1 MGRSIGESEA
11 EPGAES
17 DAQLSTEPSAEPAGA
32 QSSIEPGAGSRTR
45 LNAEP
50 SAELNVEP
58 SLSSAQVRKVSEGE
72 PEKPKHRCK
81 RLLIVCGIL
90 VVVAVVILIS
100 LTIVGSKKPNSPNN
114 YRPNSLNNYRPNSPE
129 DIMVRYLRDKYGKD
143 FVLTGKIR
151 RTPFGSSAL
160 WEHYYESDAHPVDD
174 PRLRF
179 KVKLDGD
186 NKEHKFEKSDT
197 YIEEGQ
203 ILAEEDRLRPHV
215 ERIFG
220 KNTEIGVKYKLC
232 DRGEDSMKGSH
243 DLPKAMDICKQE
255 TADMTKEE
263 IIDSDIDNENGL
275 SHQYTVYI
283 YARDRQSI
291 KTTDDKTKIIKG
303 LKELVKYLPDINPDL
318 LSLYYFIRG
327 DKSSD
332 EGSELALSAKDLSD
346 QGTRGLVHDFNSKLA
361 TVGPA
366 ARSGITYWEITM
378 PGKKGW
384 LKLDDDE

>member
-1 MGRSIGESEA
+1 MDQATGEPEVK
-11 EPGAES
+11 PGAES
-17 DAQLSTEPSAEPAGA
+17 GVQSGAEPSTEPAGA
-32 QSSIEPGAGSRTR
+32 QSSIEPDAGSRTR
-45 LNAEP
+45 LNVEP

-114 YRPNSLNNYRPNSPE
+114 YRPNSPE
-129 DIMVRYLRDKYGKD
+129 DIMLRYLHDKYGKD

-174 PRLRF
+174 SRLRF

>member
-1 MGRSIGESEA
+1 MDQATGESEVK
-11 EPGAES
+11 PGAES
-17 DAQLSTEPSAEPAGA
+17 GVQSGAEPSTEPTGAE
-32 QSSIEPGAGSRTR
+32 SNIEPDAESRMR

-81 RLLIVCGIL
+81 RLLIICGIL

-114 YRPNSLNNYRPNSPE
+114 YRPNSPE
-129 DIMVRYLRDKYGKD
+129 DIMVRYLHDKYGKD

-203 ILAEEDRLRPHV
+203 ILAEEDRLRPDV

-220 KNTEIGVKYKLC
+220 KNTEIGVEYKLC
-232 DRGEDSMKGSH
+232 DRGKDSMKGFH
-243 DLPKAMDICKQE
+243 GLPKAMNICKQE
-255 TADMTKEE
+255 TADMTEEE
-263 IIDSDIDNENGL
+263 ITDSSLYNDSGL
-275 SHQYTVYI
+275 SHRYTVYI

>member
-1 MGRSIGESEA
+1 MIKKNEQKNKQRSRAGVVMFQTSTI
-11 EPGAES
+11 PPRVGA
-17 DAQLSTEPSAEPAGA
+17 DG
-32 QSSIEPGAGSRTR
+32 SS
-45 LNAEP
+45 
-50 SAELNVEP
+50 ELNKP
-58 SLSSAQVRKVSEGE
+58 RRKG
-72 PEKPKHRCK
+72 K
-81 RLLIVCGIL
+81 RLLIICGVL
-90 VVVAVVILIS
+90 VVVAVVALIG
-100 LTIVGSKKPNSPNN
+100 LAIVGGKHFGSS
-114 YRPNSLNNYRPNSPE
+114 SNYRPNSPE
-129 DIMVRYLRDKYGKD
+129 DIMVRYLHDKYGKD

-151 RTPFGSSAL
+151 RTPFGSAAL

-243 DLPKAMDICKQE
+243 DLPKAMNICKQE

-275 SHQYTVYI
+275 S
-283 YARDRQSI
+283 
-291 KTTDDKTKIIKG
+291 DDKTKIIKG

>member
-1 MGRSIGESEA
+1 MGRSIGKPEA

-32 QSSIEPGAGSRTR
+32 QSSIEPDAGSRTR

-72 PEKPKHRCK
+72 PGKPKHRCK
-81 RLLIVCGIL
+81 QLLIICGIL
-90 VVVAVVILIS
+90 AVVAVVALIS

-114 YRPNSLNNYRPNSPE
+114 YRPNSPE
-129 DIMVRYLRDKYGKD
+129 DIMVRYLHDKYGKD
-143 FVLTGKIR
+143 FKLVGEMR
-151 RTPFGSSAL
+151 RERGSAL
-160 WEHYYESDAHPVDD
+160 REHYYESDAHPIDD

-179 KVKLDGD
+179 RVVLDGD
-186 NKEHKFEKSDT
+186 NKEHKYEKSDT
-197 YIEEGQ
+197 YLEAGRV
-203 ILAEEDRLRPHV
+203 LAEEDRLQPYA

-220 KNTEIGVKYKLC
+220 KNTKVGVEFRLC
-232 DRGEDSMKGSH
+232 ERGAASMKGMVG
-243 DLPKAMDICKQE
+243 LPEAMSICKQE

-346 QGTRGLVHDFNSKLA
+346 QGIRGLVHDFNSKLA

>member
-1 MGRSIGESEA
+1 MDQATGEPEVK
-11 EPGAES
+11 PGAES
-17 DAQLSTEPSAEPAGA
+17 GVQSGAEPSTEPTGAE
-32 QSSIEPGAGSRTR
+32 SNIEPDAESRMR

-72 PEKPKHRCK
+72 PGKPKHRCK

-100 LTIVGSKKPNSPNN
+100 LAIVGSKKPNSPNN
-114 YRPNSLNNYRPNSPE
+114 YRPNSPE
-129 DIMVRYLRDKYGKD
+129 DIMVRYLHDKYGKD

>member
-32 QSSIEPGAGSRTR
+32 QSSIEPDAESRMR

-72 PEKPKHRCK
+72 PSKPKRHRK
-81 RLLIVCGIL
+81 RKWLIIGIFM
-90 VVVAVVILIS
+90 AVILIGVIV
-100 LTIVGSKKPNSPNN
+100 TIVIKAPWSPFGRIGRCNNKPATNAP
-114 YRPNSLNNYRPNSPE
+114 R
-129 DIMVRYLRDKYGKD
+129 DIMACYLNDKYGKD

-160 WEHYYESDAHPVDD
+160 WEHYYESDAHSVDD

-203 ILAEEDRLRPHV
+203 ILAEEDRLRPYV

>member
-1 MGRSIGESEA
+1 MDQATGEPEVK
-11 EPGAES
+11 PGAES
-17 DAQLSTEPSAEPAGA
+17 GVQSGAEPSTEPTGAE
-32 QSSIEPGAGSRTR
+32 SNIEPDAGSRTR

-72 PEKPKHRCK
+72 PEKPKHRGK
-81 RLLIVCGIL
+81 RPLIICGIL
-90 VVVAVVILIS
+90 VVVTVVILIS
-100 LTIVGSKKPNSPNN
+100 LTIVGGKHFGSS
-114 YRPNSLNNYRPNSPE
+114 SNYRPNSPE
-129 DIMVRYLRDKYGKD
+129 DIMVRYLHDKYGKD
-143 FVLTGKIR
+143 FKLVGEMR
-151 RTPFGSSAL
+151 RTHGVSAPRRN
-160 WEHYYESDAHPVDD
+160 YYESDAYPVDN
-174 PRLRF
+174 PHLRF
-179 KVKLDGD
+179 EVVLNGR
-186 NKEHKFEKSDT
+186 NREHGYNKSDT
-197 YIEEGQ
+197 YAKVRQ
-203 ILAEEDRLRPHV
+203 ISAEEDRLQPYA

-220 KNTEIGVKYKLC
+220 KNTKIGVEFRLC
-232 DRGEDSMKGSH
+232 ERGTAGMKGMVG
-243 DLPKAMDICKQE
+243 LPEAMSICKEE

>member
-1 MGRSIGESEA
+1 VGQSIGESEA

-17 DAQLSTEPSAEPAGA
+17 DAQLSTESSAEPAGA
-32 QSSIEPGAGSRTR
+32 QSSIEPDAGSRTR

-50 SAELNVEP
+50 SSAELNVEP

-72 PEKPKHRCK
+72 SEKPKHRCK

-90 VVVAVVILIS
+90 VVVAVVALIS
-100 LTIVGSKKPNSPNN
+100 LAIIGGKHFGSS
-114 YRPNSLNNYRPNSPE
+114 SNYRPNSPE
-129 DIMVRYLRDKYGKD
+129 DIMVRYLHDKYGKD

-160 WEHYYESDAHPVDD
+160 WEHYYESDAYPVDD

-203 ILAEEDRLRPHV
+203 ILAEEDRLRPYV

-243 DLPKAMDICKQE
+243 DLPKAMNICKQE

-346 QGTRGLVHDFNSKLA
+346 QGIRSLVHDFNSKLA

>member
-1 MGRSIGESEA
+1 MSRSIGESEA
-11 EPGAES
+11 ELGAES
-17 DAQLSTEPSAEPAGA
+17 DAQLSIEPSAEPAGA
-32 QSSIEPGAGSRTR
+32 QSSIEPDAGSRTR

-72 PEKPKHRCK
+72 PEKPKHRGK
-81 RLLIVCGIL
+81 RPLIICGIL
-90 VVVAVVILIS
+90 VVVTVVILIS
-100 LTIVGSKKPNSPNN
+100 LTIVGSKHFGS
-114 YRPNSLNNYRPNSPE
+114 SSNYRPNSPE
-129 DIMVRYLRDKYGKD
+129 DIMVRYLHDKYGKD

-160 WEHYYESDAHPVDD
+160 WEHYYESDAYPVDD

>member
-1 MGRSIGESEA
+1 MDQATGEPEVK
-11 EPGAES
+11 PGAES

-32 QSSIEPGAGSRTR
+32 QSSTELDAGLRTGP
-45 LNAEP
+45 NAEL

-72 PEKPKHRCK
+72 PSKPKRRGK
-81 RLLIVCGIL
+81 RPLIICGIL
-90 VVVAVVILIS
+90 AVVVVVVLIS
-100 LTIVGSKKPNSPNN
+100 LAIVGSKKPS
-114 YRPNSLNNYRPNSPE
+114 SLNNYRPNSPE
-129 DIMVRYLRDKYGKD
+129 GIMVRYLHDKYGKD

-203 ILAEEDRLRPHV
+203 ILAEEDRLRPYV

-255 TADMTKEE
+255 TADMTKDE

-346 QGTRGLVHDFNSKLA
+346 QGIRGLVHDFNSKLA